1 MLGFFVLISPL
12 VKNRNMMRLLILLF
26 SVPFIVQG
34 QSSIKR
40 TSSEINQKYF
50 KEHPEAKKEREWL
63 NKKS

>member
-1 MLGFFVLISPL
+1 
-12 VKNRNMMRLLILLF
+12 MMRLLILLF

-63 NKKS
+63 NKKL